1 MSGAS
6 SLLRIASRRSSQ
18 LSSLSSRTFQN
29 ATAATLSSSNTNEST
44 TTNLHGSIATALALV
59 SGLSLL
65 GSDRK
70 KKADC
75 AAIAAVVGKDEFDA
89 RYVNLICMCPYQVG
103 GYRII

>member
-6 SLLRIASRRSSQ
+6 SLLRTASRRVTSSQ
-18 LSSLSSRTFQN
+18 LSLSSSRTFQN
-29 ATAATLSSSNTNEST
+29 ATVATLSSSNTNESN

-59 SGLSLL
+59 SGLSLV

-89 RYVNLICMCPYQVG
+89 R
-103 GYRII
+103 

>member
-18 LSSLSSRTFQN
+18 QLSSSSSSRTFQN
-29 ATAATLSSSNTNEST
+29 ATVATLSSSNTNESS
-44 TTNLHGSIATALALV
+44 TTNLHGSIATALAFV

-75 AAIAAVVGKDEFDA
+75 AAIAAVVGKDQFDA
-89 RYVNLICMCPYQVG
+89 R
-103 GYRII
+103 

>member
-1 MSGAS
+1 MLQLHIMSGAS
-6 SLLRIASRRSSQ
+6 SLLRIASRTRATSHKTL
-18 LSSLSSRTFQN
+18 LSSSSSSRTFQN
-29 ATAATLSSSNTNEST
+29 ATAATLSSNTNES
-44 TTNLHGSIATALALV
+44 TTNLHGSIATALALI

-89 RYVNLICMCPYQVG
+89 R
-103 GYRII
+103 

>member
-6 SLLRIASRRSSQ
+6 SLLRIASRRATSHKTL
-18 LSSLSSRTFQN
+18 LSSSSSSRTFQN
-29 ATAATLSSSNTNEST
+29 ATVATLSSSNTNES

-89 RYVNLICMCPYQVG
+89 R
-103 GYRII
+103 

>member
-1 MSGAS
+1 MVVLQLHIMSGAS
-6 SLLRIASRRSSQ
+6 SLLRIASRTRATSHKTL
-18 LSSLSSRTFQN
+18 LSSSSSSRTFQN
-29 ATAATLSSSNTNEST
+29 ATVATLSSSNTNEST

-59 SGLSLL
+59 SGLSVL

-89 RYVNLICMCPYQVG
+89 R
-103 GYRII
+103 

>member
-6 SLLRIASRRSSQ
+6 SLLRIASRTRATSSSHK
-18 LSSLSSRTFQN
+18 LSSASRTFQN
-29 ATAATLSSSNTNEST
+29 ATVATLSSSNTNESIT
-44 TTNLHGSIATALALV
+44 PNLHGSIATALAFV

-75 AAIAAVVGKDEFDA
+75 AAIAAVVGKDQFDA
-89 RYVNLICMCPYQVG
+89 R
-103 GYRII
+103 

>member
-6 SLLRIASRRSSQ
+6 SLLRIARHRATNKTL
-18 LSSLSSRTFQN
+18 LSSSSSSRTFQN
-29 ATAATLSSSNTNEST
+29 ATAATLSSNTNESN

-65 GSDRK
+65 DSDRK
-70 KKADC
+70 KMADC

-89 RYVNLICMCPYQVG
+89 R
-103 GYRII
+103 

>member
-18 LSSLSSRTFQN
+18 LSSSSSSRTFQN
-29 ATAATLSSSNTNEST
+29 ATVATLSSSNTNESS
-44 TTNLHGSIATALALV
+44 TTNLHGSIATALAFV

-75 AAIAAVVGKDEFDA
+75 AAIAAVVGKDQFDA
-89 RYVNLICMCPYQVG
+89 R
-103 GYRII
+103 

>member
-6 SLLRIASRRSSQ
+6 ALLRIASRRATSSQ
-18 LSSLSSRTFQN
+18 HHLLSSTSSRTFQN

-44 TTNLHGSIATALALV
+44 ATNLHSIATALALV

-65 GSDRK
+65 GSDGK
-70 KKADC
+70 KNKADC

-89 RYVNLICMCPYQVG
+89 R
-103 GYRII
+103 

>member
-18 LSSLSSRTFQN
+18 ISSSSRAFQN
-29 ATAATLSSSNTNEST
+29 ATAATLSSNTNEST
-44 TTNLHGSIATALALV
+44 TTNLHGSIATALAIV
-59 SGLSLL
+59 SGLSLV
-65 GSDRK
+65 GNDRK

-89 RYVNLICMCPYQVG
+89 R
-103 GYRII
+103 

>member
-6 SLLRIASRRSSQ
+6 SLLRIASRRATSSQ
-18 LSSLSSRTFQN
+18 QHLLSSSSSRTFQN
-29 ATAATLSSSNTNEST
+29 ATAATLSSSNTNESN
-44 TTNLHGSIATALALV
+44 TNLNSIATALALV
-59 SGLSLL
+59 SGLSLV

-89 RYVNLICMCPYQVG
+89 R
-103 GYRII
+103 

>member
-6 SLLRIASRRSSQ
+6 SLLRIASRRATSSNK
-18 LSSLSSRTFQN
+18 LSSSSSRTFQN
-29 ATAATLSSSNTNEST
+29 ATAATLSSNTNEST
-44 TTNLHGSIATALALV
+44 TNLHSIATALALV

-89 RYVNLICMCPYQVG
+89 R
-103 GYRII
+103 

>member
-6 SLLRIASRRSSQ
+6 SLLRTASRRVTSSQ
-18 LSSLSSRTFQN
+18 LSLSSSRTFQN
-29 ATAATLSSSNTNEST
+29 ATVATLSSSNTNES

-59 SGLSLL
+59 SGLSLV

-89 RYVNLICMCPYQVG
+89 R
-103 GYRII
+103 

>member
-6 SLLRIASRRSSQ
+6 SLLRIASRRATSHKTL
-18 LSSLSSRTFQN
+18 LSSSSSSRTFQN

-59 SGLSLL
+59 SGLSLV

-89 RYVNLICMCPYQVG
+89 R
-103 GYRII
+103 